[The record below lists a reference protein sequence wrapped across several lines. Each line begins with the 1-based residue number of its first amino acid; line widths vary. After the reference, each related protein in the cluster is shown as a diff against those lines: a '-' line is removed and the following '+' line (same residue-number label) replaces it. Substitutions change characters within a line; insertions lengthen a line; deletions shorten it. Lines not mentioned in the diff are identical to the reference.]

1 MLFSDKIF
9 LKFQLTLTYPL
20 FLYITNYTYIK
31 LLFYEVSNFTRLC
44 LSFAIN
50 FSVTHSV
57 LWVTTDRINMSFY
70 YFGTVLF
77 FDTFFFFFLL
87 SHLLVLFLK
96 NSICVFRSLFFLYFN
111 MGGTGFATS
120 ERFRH
125 SPALKLRFS
134 LRMVTVIWNKHWS
147 SVSETNE
154 CSELWPQGTS
164 RGDLENSQS
173 YGMLTICICW

>member
-1 MLFSDKIF
+1 MKLVTLPEYALVLLSIF
-9 LKFQLTLTYPL
+9 LSRAVCCDLLLTEWTWV
-20 FLYITNYTYIK
+20 FIISVQ
-31 LLFYEVSNFTRLC
+31 FYSL
-44 LSFAIN
+44 I
-50 FSVTHSV
+50 
-57 LWVTTDRINMSFY
+57 
-70 YFGTVLF
+70 LF
-77 FDTFFFFFLL
+77 FSLL

-134 LRMVTVIWNKHWS
+134 LSMATVLWNKHWS
-147 SVSETNE
+147 SVSETDE

-173 YGMLTICICW
+173 YGMLSICW